1 MPSVISKKIGGKT
14 YYYLATSARVDGRP
28 RIVEQRYL
36 GTAAE
41 IERAV
46 DGATAMPSR
55 TRHLGFGDL
64 AAAWSVIDRLKV
76 IGVVDEVVGARRS
89 DAGASVGTY
98 LALAAVNRVVA
109 PRSKLAFADWWTRT
123 AGDRLVKLPAGAVD
137 HRRFWDAMDAVDV
150 DRLDE
155 IEARVA
161 ARVITE
167 YGVDTSSM
175 ALDMTNFATYI
186 DSTNDKAPIAQRG
199 KAKQKRSDLRLVGLG
214 LVVTR
219 DGGIPL
225 LSRAYP
231 GNKPDVTQFAA
242 MIGELAAR
250 HSALGADPGQLTV
263 VFDAGQNSE
272 PNFTALTDARLHYV
286 GSLPPS
292 DHPGL
297 LAIPRSAYRPVAGFD
312 SVTAHE
318 VAVTALGLE
327 HRGVLTHSAELHAG
341 QVRGLDQTLAK
352 AQAKLTTI
360 AEVLAGGRGRRNRG
374 QLEAAVAKITD
385 QRWVRDVLCTTITG
399 DTPTGMRLSWRV
411 DESTRAALEDRTFG
425 KRILI
430 TDRHDWSTAE
440 VVAGYR
446 SQSDAEFG
454 FRQLKDPH
462 VVSFTPIH
470 HWTEQ
475 KIRVHTFYCVLALTV
490 AHLMRRQAHQH
501 DLDLSVPALLDAL
514 AGIQE
519 TILLYP
525 GDRGRPKARR
535 ILTDRDPTQQ
545 RLYQIFNLDRWAPP
559 QLGNTPSQPEKH

>member
-1 MPSVISKKIGGKT
+1 MISKKIGGKT
-14 YYYLATSARVDGRP
+14 YYYLATSARVGGRP

-46 DGATAMPSR
+46 DGTTVMPSR

-64 AAAWSVIDRLKV
+64 AAAWSVIDRL
-76 IGVVDEVVGARRS
+76 GVVGIVDEVLGARRS

-109 PRSKLAFADWWTRT
+109 PRSKLAFADWWKRT
-123 AGDRLVKLPAGAVD
+123 AGDRLVKLPVSAVD

-250 HSALGADPGQLTV
+250 HRALGADPGELTV

-272 PNFTALTDARLHYV
+272 PNFTTLTDARLHYV

-312 SVTAHE
+312 GVTAHE
-318 VAVTALGLE
+318 VAVTALGLD
-327 HRGVLTHSAELHAG
+327 HRGVLTHSAELARRPGPRVGSDPG
-341 QVRGLDQTLAK
+341 QSRSQADHDRRGPRRWPRPPQPWPT
-352 AQAKLTTI
+352 
-360 AEVLAGGRGRRNRG
+360 RGRSRQDHRPTMG
-374 QLEAAVAKITD
+374 P
-385 QRWVRDVLCTTITG
+385 DVLTTTITG
-399 DTPTGMRLSWRV
+399 DTPTGMRLSWHV
-411 DESTRAALEDRTFG
+411 DESARAALEDRIFG

-462 VVSFTPIH
+462 VVSFSPMH

-490 AHLMRRQAHQH
+490 ALLMRRHAHQH
-501 DLDLSVPALLDAL
+501 
-514 AGIQE
+514 
-519 TILLYP
+519 
-525 GDRGRPKARR
+525 RPRPVRVRIARR
-535 ILTDRDPTQQ
+535 AGRHPGNGTALPRRP
-545 RLYQIFNLDRWAPP
+545 RPP
-559 QLGNTPSQPEKH
+559 QGPPHPHRSRPHPATPLPDLRSRPLGTTTVR

>member
-1 MPSVISKKIGGKT
+1 MISKKIGGKM
-14 YYYLATSARVDGRP
+14 YYYLATSARVGGRP

-46 DGATAMPSR
+46 DGTTVMPSR

-64 AAAWSVIDRLKV
+64 AAAWSVIDRL
-76 IGVVDEVVGARRS
+76 GVVSIVDEVLGARRS

-109 PRSKLAFADWWTRT
+109 PRSKLAFVDWWKRT
-123 AGDRLVKLPAGAVD
+123 AGDRLVKLPVSAVD

-186 DSTNDKAPIAQRG
+186 DSTNGKAPIAQRG

-225 LSRAYP
+225 LSRTYP

-250 HSALGADPGQLTV
+250 HRALGADAGELTV
-263 VFDAGQNSE
+263 AFDAGQNSE
-272 PNFTALTDARLHYV
+272 PNFTTLTDARLHYV

-312 SVTAHE
+312 GVTAHE
-318 VAVTALGLE
+318 VAVTALGLD

-341 QVRGLDQTLAK
+341 QARGLDQTLAK
-352 AQAKLTTI
+352 AEAKLTTI
-360 AEVLAGGRGRRNRG
+360 AEALAGGRGRRNRG

-385 QRWVRDVLCTTITG
+385 HRWVRDVLTTTITG
-399 DTPTGMRLSWRV
+399 DTPTGMRLSWHA
-411 DESTRAALEDRTFG
+411 DESARAALEDRIFG

-462 VVSFTPIH
+462 VVSFSPMH

-490 AHLMRRQAHQH
+490 ALLMRRHAHRH
-501 DLDLSVPALLDAL
+501 HLDLSVPALLDAL

-519 TILLYP
+519 TVLLYP

-545 RLYQIFNLDRWAPP
+545 RLYQIFGLDRWGPP
-559 QLGNTPSQPEKH
+559 QLGNTPSQPEKHR

>member
-1 MPSVISKKIGGKT
+1 MSSVISKKIGGNT
-14 YYYLATSARVDGRP
+14 YYYLATSARVGGKP
-28 RIVEQRYL
+28 RIVEQKYL

-41 IERAV
+41 LEQAV
-46 DGATAMPSR
+46 DGATVMPSR

-64 AAAWSVIDRLKV
+64 AAAWSVIDRL
-76 IGVVDEVVGARRS
+76 GVVDIVDEVLGARRS

-109 PRSKLAFADWWTRT
+109 PRSKLGFADWWKRT
-123 AGDRLVKLPAGAVD
+123 AGGRLVRLATGALD
-137 HRRFWDAMDAVDV
+137 HRRFWDAMDTVDV
-150 DRLDE
+150 DLLDE
-155 IEARVA
+155 IEARIA
-161 ARVITE
+161 ARVIQA

-242 MIGELAAR
+242 MIGELADR
-250 HSALGADPGQLTV
+250 HHGLGADPGELTV

-272 PNFTALTDARLHYV
+272 PNFTALTTAGLRYV

-292 DHPGL
+292 DHPDL
-297 LAIPRSAYRPVAGFD
+297 LAVPATDYRPVAGFEP
-312 SVTAHE
+312 VTAHE
-318 VAVTALGLE
+318 TTVTALGVD
-327 HRGVLTHSAELHAG
+327 HRGVLTHSPELHAG
-341 QVRGLDQTLAK
+341 QSRGLDQTLAK
-352 AQAKLTTI
+352 AEAELTKI
-360 AEVLAGGRGRRNRG
+360 ADVLDCGRGRRTRA
-374 QLEAAVAKITD
+374 QLETALAKITGK
-385 QRWVRDVLCTTITG
+385 RWVRDILTTTITG
-399 DTPTGMRLSWRV
+399 DAAAELRLTWRI
-411 DESTRAALEDRTFG
+411 DSKARNTLEKRVFG

-430 TDRHDWSTAE
+430 TDRHDWSTTQ

-462 VVSFTPIH
+462 VVSFSPMY

-475 KIRVHTFYCVLALTV
+475 KIRVHTFYCVLALTT
-490 AHLMRRQAHQH
+490 AHLMRRHAHQH

-514 AGIQE
+514 AAIQQ
-519 TILLYP
+519 TVLLYP
-525 GDRGRPKARR
+525 PAAAAAPRPAASS
-535 ILTDRDPTQQ
+535 PTATPPSSASTTSSASTAGHP
-545 RLYQIFNLDRWAPP
+545 APRVR
-559 QLGNTPSQPEKH
+559 